1 MQIAFNETILSA
13 LQSAAAAANTSPEQ
27 LVIELV
33 SKHVV
38 KHEIEK
44 TKAHLRDLQA
54 SGGTST
60 KGRAKAVLEVF
71 EKQPQ
76 TSFRVNEVTEA
87 VPGSNGQY
95 NGRVLTELY
104 RAGKIKRVGHGVYQ
118 LA

>member
-13 LQSAAAAANTSPEQ
+13 LQSAAVSANTSPEQ

-76 TSFRVNEVTEA
+76 TSFRVDEVTEA

>member
-1 MQIAFNETILSA
+1 MQITLSDTVMSA
-13 LQSAAAAANTSPEQ
+13 LQSAAAAASISPEQ

-38 KHEIEK
+38 KYEIEK
-44 TKAHLRDLQA
+44 TKAHLRDLKA
-54 SGGTST
+54 TGGVPTQ
-60 KGRAKAVLEVF
+60 GRSKAVLEVF

-76 TSFRVNEVTEA
+76 TSFRVNDITEA